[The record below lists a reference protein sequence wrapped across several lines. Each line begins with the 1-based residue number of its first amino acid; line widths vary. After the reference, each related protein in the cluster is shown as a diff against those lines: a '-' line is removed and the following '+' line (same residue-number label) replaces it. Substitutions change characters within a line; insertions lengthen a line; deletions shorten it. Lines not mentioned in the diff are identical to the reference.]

1 MFIIIPGAFNA
12 QVGVPGGSQQGQI
25 VTVGSIL
32 KVTERDRR
40 PYPTDVGT
48 PSEIWIDNTAGI
60 GYICKEFDTGHG
72 TVWDRLDLLGD
83 FVTFGDNDPGVNTD
97 IKLGYRP
104 GSLRYAR
111 NSEILW
117 ICKDNTQGAAVWDV
131 LSGGGSVVSVNG
143 QTGIVQLY
151 LDDILD
157 VDAPLPADGDV
168 LTWDSATSNWV
179 AAAPTGGGGIYTVN
193 NGLTESPANNFQLG
207 GTLIQNTIINGGTS
221 NPLNFQATNIIDSN
235 YYPFVFSNNATGV
248 SNLVKIEASN
258 STNIFQRS
266 LNVLS
271 NAGIGIYVQGRIAIQ
286 ATSSTGVTLGVSQL
300 GNSHATEIYNLSDF
314 YQTAR
319 IINQSSTNVNDVTS
333 AILLERQLIG
343 GVGAASGLG
352 IGIDFKCSTADTSVG
367 TYLTNRIKS
376 IWSTPTLATRT
387 SQFEITGVNNGA
399 AESTIFTLK
408 GTGQLQL
415 NKYTAPFSGTAVY
428 ALGVDAS
435 GNVITTTGGGGGTV
449 TGVTATSPITSSG
462 GTAPVISTS
471 IATNKL
477 IGRGTAGTGVM
488 EEITLGTGLSLSG
501 TTLNATSSGGGLLHG
516 TTSGTDTYTV
526 TITGATAY
534 ADGDAYLIRF
544 ANGNT
549 TSATLNINGQGAI
562 PLYRNNDG
570 PLLGGDVLAGGEMIC
585 VYNSTLAIFQCI
597 GVSPNS
603 LIAYVTNDDSVTI
616 TKGQPVYAFSGTGD
630 RMTVKRAFNTGD
642 ATSAQTVG
650 LVLSTSIAANQKGLI
665 MMQGLL
671 DGLSNVKPVNGWAD
685 GSPVYLGTTA
695 GTITPTKQ
703 YAPNHLVY
711 LGFVTT
717 ASPGAAG
724 RIYVRVQNGFELDEL
739 HNVQAQTP
747 ADKDTIYYDNTVTPK
762 QWKTA
767 QASTLLPTSY
777 GTGSFGVTVD
787 GVSSVIQVGQTGFV
801 TMPYAGTITG
811 WSITTNAVG
820 SIQFDVWKAA
830 GAIPTIANSI
840 VASAPPTLTSAQF
853 VTSTTLTGWTTTFA
867 AGDVFGFYVNS
878 VSSTVK
884 NATLTIRC
892 TKS

>member
-12 QVGVPGGSQQGQI
+12 QTGVPGGSQQGQI

-83 FVTFGDNDPGVNTD
+83 FVTFGDSDPGVNID

-131 LSGGGSVVSVNG
+131 VSGGGGVVSVNG
-143 QTGIVQLY
+143 LTGVVQLY

-157 VDAPLPADGDV
+157 VDAATPNDGDV
-168 LTWDSATSNWV
+168 LTWDSTTSTWI
-179 AAAPTGGGGIYTVN
+179 ALAPTGGGGTYTVD

-207 GTLIQNTIINGGTS
+207 GTLIQNTTITETNYQLLFNAENKNSLLLNSKYTSNNTTEPVLNIFRSVLGGTGNS
-221 NPLNFQATNIIDSN
+221 GADNIGSSIVFKNESKPGVVSQPLVSDLILASVVTDATPQLLRQTQFEVLVNYQNSLIKVITASRNLTRID
-235 YYPFVFSNNATGV
+235 
-248 SNLVKIEASN
+248 
-258 STNIFQRS
+258 
-266 LNVLS
+266 
-271 NAGIGIYVQGRIAIQ
+271 GRITELGATTHTDIQ
-286 ATSSTGVTLGVSQL
+286 SQFILSS
-300 GNSHATEIYNLSDF
+300 Y
-314 YQTAR
+314 
-319 IINQSSTNVNDVTS
+319 
-333 AILLERQLIG
+333 
-343 GVGAASGLG
+343 GLG
-352 IGIDFKCSTADTSVG
+352 AYTG
-367 TYLTNRIKS
+367 
-376 IWSTPTLATRT
+376 TLA
-387 SQFEITGVNNGA
+387 
-399 AESTIFTLK
+399 
-408 GTGQLQL
+408 
-415 NKYTAPFSGTAVY
+415 YT
-428 ALGVDAS
+428 LGVDAS
-435 GNVITTTGGGGGTV
+435 GNVIEFTGGGSSPLTTKGDLYTFSTVDTRLPVGTDNQILTADSSTATGLKWSTV
-449 TGVTATSPITSSG
+449 T
-462 GTAPVISTS
+462 
-471 IATNKL
+471 
-477 IGRGTAGTGVM
+477 
-488 EEITLGTGLSLSG
+488 
-501 TTLNATSSGGGLLHG
+501 SGGGLLHG

-544 ANGNT
+544 AIGNT
-549 TSATLNINGQGAI
+549 TSATLNISNGISSFGAI

-585 VYNSTLAIFQCI
+585 VYNSTLNIFQCI

-630 RMTVKRAFNTGD
+630 RMTVKLAYNTGD
-642 ATSAQTVG
+642 STSAQTVG

-671 DGLSNVKPVNGWAD
+671 DGLSNVKPANGWAD

-695 GTITPTKQ
+695 GSITPTKQ

-747 ADKDTIYYDNTVTPK
+747 ALKDTLWYDNTVSPA
-762 QWKTA
+762 QWKVA

-777 GTGSFGVTVD
+777 GIGSFGVTVD

-801 TMPYAGTITG
+801 TMPYDGTITG
-811 WSITTNAVG
+811 WSITTNASG
-820 SIQFDVWKAA
+820 SIQFDVWKDALIDT
-830 GAIPTIANSI
+830 IPTVADSI
-840 VASAPPTLTSAQF
+840 VGGVYPTLTTAQLA
-853 VTSTTLTGWTTTFA
+853 TSTSVGSWTTAFS
-867 AGDVFGFYVNS
+867 AGHVFGFYVNS
-878 VSSTVK
+878 VSSTVR

-892 TKS
+892 TKT